1 MNRAWDWTLGG
12 GYVQDD
18 WAARAR
24 SHDQRRPAP
33 RGRDACRS
41 IRATSTCRICWRRR
55 RPIGPLYQN
64 PGATFSPRIGA
75 AWSVGGS
82 DRTSVRGGYGLYYTL
97 NNQQD
102 LIVTVTNPPATPR
115 VVIGSP
121 SFPVPPFER
130 AGGISVRPIQDDI
143 EYPRTQMWN
152 VNVQR
157 LLGDGWVASIGYA
170 GARGRHL
177 WRNADVNVPAPAILR
192 RRDAVLRRGAR
203 PPEPGV
209 LRHRAEG
216 QRRRLLVQ
224 GPDPRGAAAVDARA
238 AGADVVHVVEGR
250 GHDAERHVLLGLDDR
265 LGVGDAGGDPRLQ
278 QGAVG
283 LPRRAQLGAERDLAD
298 PGAARSGER
307 RRRAAERLADRDDR
321 ADAQRQSADR
331 VRPDQPVA
339 LAVGAVAR
347 AGHRPRPP
355 QLRAGTRTRRRRHR
369 RSGPLVRSDGV
380 RAAADRHVRQRR
392 PQRA

>member
-1 MNRAWDWTLGG
+1 MPVDPRDVNMPDLLA
-12 GYVQDD
+12 
-18 WAARAR
+18 
-24 SHDQRRPAP
+24 PAP
-33 RGRDACRS
+33 
-41 IRATSTCRICWRRR
+41 T
-55 RPIGPLYQN
+55 IGPLYQN

-143 EYPRTQMWN
+143 DYPRTHMWN

-157 LLGDGWVASIGYA
+157 LLGDGWVASVGYA

-177 WRNADVNVPAPAILR
+177 WRNADVNVPAPGDPR
-192 RRDAVLRRGAR
+192 RRHAVLRRRAR

-238 AGADVVHVVEGR
+238 AGADVVHVVEGG
-250 GHDAERHVLLGLDDR
+250 GHDAERDVLLGLDDR

-278 QGAVG
+278 QGPLG
-283 LPRRAQLGAERDLAD
+283 LPRRAQLGAERDLA
-298 PGAARSGER
+298 G
-307 RRRAAERLADRDDR
+307 
-321 ADAQRQSADR
+321 ADAGSIGRAS
-331 VRPDQPVA
+331 P
-339 LAVGAVAR
+339 AR
-347 AGHRPRPP
+347 C
-355 QLRAGTRTRRRRHR
+355 
-369 RSGPLVRSDGV
+369 
-380 RAAADRHVRQRR
+380 
-392 PQRA
+392 